1 MLTFGVVYIFASTLY
16 SFQVFVEYN
25 TPKDW
30 KTGKEFERTLLGSI
44 LGLSCVPEMDGRP
57 SQFFNNPSSTSKQEH
72 DIAEKNI
79 WQPLTSICTACYQL
93 IVSIIKLSP
102 DCRHLMMTWIANCL
116 HANSGRA
123 KIWSAHAP
131 QVFSQMYCSDGFS
144 LNLGFVML
152 KLCEPFS
159 AACSPKLLKI
169 QPSYVRV
176 VVSDQNEAKER
187 GMHAQGEK
195 FFSVKFSD
203 LVLFN
208 ALNS

>member
-1 MLTFGVVYIFASTLY
+1 M
-16 SFQVFVEYN
+16 EYN
-25 TPKDW
+25 SPKDW
-30 KTGKEFERTLLGSI
+30 KTGKEFERTLLGS
-44 LGLSCVPEMDGRP
+44 LLSLSCVPEMDGRP
-57 SQFFNNPSSTSKQEH
+57 SQFFSNPSSTSKQEH

-79 WQPLTSICTACYQL
+79 WQPLTSICTGCHQL

-102 DCRHLMMTWIANCL
+102 DCRHLMMSWIGNCL

-131 QVFSQMYCSDGFS
+131 QVFSQMYCSDGFI
-144 LNLGFVML
+144 LNLGFVLL

-159 AACSPKLLKI
+159 AACSPKMLKI

-187 GMHAQGEK
+187 GMHAQGEIWK
-195 FFSVKFSD
+195 FNYFSNNAQWIIT
-203 LVLFN
+203 LLLF
-208 ALNS
+208 